1 MSIESQIEASWK
13 DGEPWIAD
21 DDYPMVPK
29 EQLLRLI
36 KEMFKDGYLA
46 NMKHIADIL
55 YVEVTESRLDH
66 GGEYYALRDGEW
78 RFCRAIEIGD
88 GRFNFVGQSL
98 NEVFPAS
105 EAERIVFE
113 SGIIPSPSDIFGI
126 KSN

>member
-1 MSIESQIEASWK
+1 MSIESQIEAAWK
-13 DGEPWIAD
+13 EYKPEALSTNSMALSHDVFTA
-21 DDYPMVPK
+21 
-29 EQLLRLI
+29 
-36 KEMFKDGYLA
+36 GYLA
-46 NMKHIADIL
+46 NMKHIAGIL

-66 GGEYYALRDGEW
+66 GGEYYTLRDGEW

-113 SGIIPSPSDIFGI
+113 SGIIPSPSDIFGRGE
-126 KSN
+126 